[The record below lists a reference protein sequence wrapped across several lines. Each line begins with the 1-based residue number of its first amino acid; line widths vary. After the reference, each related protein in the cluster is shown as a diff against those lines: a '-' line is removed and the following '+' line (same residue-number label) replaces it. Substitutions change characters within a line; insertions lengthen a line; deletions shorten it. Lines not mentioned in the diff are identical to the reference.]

1 MDTRRPID
9 RLNFR
14 ELLTAAGSSRVFVTL
29 EWNPMTLPIL
39 NANGDLPPGV
49 HLSTLK
55 ELETRFGASNTI
67 RILMFQRL
75 ERIFAVAKRTGHLGR
90 FVIYGS
96 FVTDKID
103 PNDVDVFM
111 VFDDDFDASQAD
123 PEARLLLDHATAD
136 AHFGARVFWLR
147 RPAAFGGEQAKIE
160 FWQTKRDGGIRGIV
174 EIGDFEHDQK

>member
-1 MDTRRPID
+1 
-9 RLNFR
+9 
-14 ELLTAAGSSRVFVTL
+14 
-29 EWNPMTLPIL
+29 MTLPIL

-55 ELETRFGASNTI
+55 ELEARFGASNTI
-67 RILMFQRL
+67 RILMLQRL
-75 ERIFAVAKRTGHLGR
+75 KRIFAVA
-90 FVIYGS
+90 VIEQALLNS
-96 FVTDKID
+96 KID

-123 PEARLLLDHATAD
+123 PEARLLLDHGTAD
-136 AHFGARVFWLR
+136 AHFGASVFWLR
-147 RPAAFGGEQAKIE
+147 RPAAFGGEQATIE

>member
-1 MDTRRPID
+1 
-9 RLNFR
+9 
-14 ELLTAAGSSRVFVTL
+14 
-29 EWNPMTLPIL
+29 MTLPIL

-49 HLSTLK
+49 HLSTMK

-75 ERIFAVAKRTGHLGR
+75 ERIFSVAKRTGHLAR

-136 AHFGARVFWLR
+136 AHFGASVFWLR
-147 RPAAFGGEQAKIE
+147 RPAAFGGEQATIE